1 MAFNW
6 KAFATGF
13 LSDQAEQMEKR
24 RLLNEKYK
32 EQMEEEYRVA
42 RNTYSKRKAVV
53 GQTMNEVA
61 KLRSLGA
68 SDQHIKA
75 AVASGPEAVFKLSTA
90 LGKAS
95 GKMGGTKLS
104 HAQVD
109 AYISG
114 ADLFEEHDAGVR
126 EFVESSYGLG
136 RTQEDDV
143 PYEQPNIFERAF
155 GVNLKE
161 GTRARLDQEKAYDGL
176 SKMDV
181 IELSRQEAYQ
191 SLMPGSFLTL
201 DSAVLYDPFE
211 VNKSFSSFVKS
222 EIKAVQ
228 DTQAYMAETDI
239 DKKREMTEAAAYD
252 AALMYQGRYGDQF
265 VENLPVGLQ
274 SLMGNKYDVLKA
286 SSNTPENSDVV
297 QATRVAIGNE
307 LGNAVET
314 EKVKAIFAPDGTVL
328 SMSILDPRTK
338 NFIPVEPSQ
347 YEQQMNKAEAM
358 GFITRPPRER
368 LYSMSVTGLGPEGL
382 FGPDVTVEA
391 LTPEGA
397 MTAEEITQATEKALQ
412 YPTAASRAQE
422 NIENQQTLRSAMAD
436 YTLEEWEGMSR
447 KEREEKG
454 LPVRNLDLAFAGKDA
469 FKKFPD
475 PTEEDIAISD
485 ATMPAEE
492 KAEVGRVVDAW
503 SAYIAERG
511 ITDPEEMI
519 KSWRETATKNKLP
532 KMYIDQVEKRLKE
545 SLGING

>member
-114 ADLFEEHDAGVR
+114 ADLFEEHDASLR

-136 RTQEDDV
+136 RSQEDDV

-155 GVNLKE
+155 GVKLKE

-191 SLMPGSFLTL
+191 SLVPGSFLTL

-228 DTQAYMAETDI
+228 DTQAYRAETDI

-274 SLMGNKYDVLKA
+274 SLMGDKYDVLKA

-297 QATRVAIGNE
+297 QATRVAIGSE
-307 LGNAVET
+307 LGNSVET
-314 EKVKAIFAPDGTVL
+314 EKVKAVFAPDGTVL
-328 SMSILDPRTK
+328 SMSILDPKTK

-358 GFITRPPRER
+358 GFITRPARD
-368 LYSMSVTGLGPEGL
+368 MSATGLGPEGL

-422 NIENQQTLRSAMAD
+422 NIENQQALRSAMAD
-436 YTLEEWEGMSR
+436 YTFEEWEAMSR

-469 FKKFPD
+469 FKEFPD

>member
-114 ADLFEEHDAGVR
+114 ADLFEEHDASVR

-136 RTQEDDV
+136 RTKEDDV
-143 PYEQPNIFERAF
+143 QYEQPNLFERAF
-155 GVNLKE
+155 GVKLKE
-161 GTRARLDQEKAYDGL
+161 GTRARLDQQKAYDGL

-222 EIKAVQ
+222 ELKALRESP
-228 DTQAYMAETDI
+228 AYMEAKVEGPE
-239 DKKREMTEAAAYD
+239 KVKVMEEAAAYD
-252 AALMYQGRYGDQF
+252 AALMYQKRYGDQF
-265 VENLPVGLQ
+265 IENLPSSLQ
-274 SLMGNKYDVLKA
+274 TLLGSKYDVLKA

-314 EKVKAIFAPDGTVL
+314 ENVRATFAPDGTVL
-328 SMSILDPRTK
+328 SMSVLDPRSK
-338 NFIPVEPSQ
+338 NFVPIEPSQ
-347 YEQQMNKAEAM
+347 YEAQMDNAVRR
-358 GFITRPPRER
+358 GFITRPPRD
-368 LYSMSVTGLGPEGL
+368 MSATGLGPEGL

-422 NIENQQTLRSAMAD
+422 NIENQQELRSAMAD
-436 YTLEEWEGMSR
+436 YTFEEWEAMSR

-485 ATMPAEE
+485 ATMPIEE
-492 KAEVGRVVDAW
+492 KTEVDRVVEKWLTYVENA
-503 SAYIAERG
+503 G
-511 ITDPEEMI
+511 IKDPKEVI
-519 KSWRETATKNKLP
+519 SSWRETAEKNNLP
-532 KMYIDQVEKRLKE
+532 EVAIKRYEEGLKKRFN
-545 SLGING
+545 LNG

>member
-114 ADLFEEHDAGVR
+114 ADLFEEHDASLR

-161 GTRARLDQEKAYDGL
+161 GTRARLDQQKAYDGL

-252 AALMYQGRYGDQF
+252 AARMYQGRYGDQF

-314 EKVKAIFAPDGTVL
+314 EKVKAVFAPDGTVL
-328 SMSILDPRTK
+328 SMSILDPKTK

-347 YEQQMNKAEAM
+347 YEQQMSKAEAM
-358 GFITRPPRER
+358 GFIVRPPRD
-368 LYSMSVTGLGPEGL
+368 MSATGLGPEGL

-422 NIENQQTLRSAMAD
+422 NIDNQQALRSAMGG

-447 KEREEKG
+447 KERKEKG

-475 PTEEDIAISD
+475 PTEEDVAIAD

-492 KAEVGRVVDAW
+492 KDEVGRVVDLW
-503 SAYIAERG
+503 SAYISDRG

-519 KSWRETATKNKLP
+519 QSWRETAAKNKLP

>member
-136 RTQEDDV
+136 GTQEDDV

-307 LGNAVET
+307 LGNSVEA
-314 EKVKAIFAPDGTVL
+314 EKVKAVFAPDGTVL
-328 SMSILDPRTK
+328 SMSILDPKTK

-347 YEQQMNKAEAM
+347 YEKQMSKAEAM
-358 GFITRPPRER
+358 GFIVRPPRD
-368 LYSMSVTGLGPEGL
+368 MSATGLGPEGL

-397 MTAEEITQATEKALQ
+397 MTTEEITQATEKALQ

-422 NIENQQTLRSAMAD
+422 NIDNQQALRSAMAD

-447 KEREEKG
+447 KERKEKG

-475 PTEEDIAISD
+475 PTEEDIAIAD

-492 KAEVGRVVDAW
+492 KDEVGRVVDVW
-503 SAYIAERG
+503 SAYIADKG

-519 KSWRETATKNKLP
+519 QSWRETAAKNRLP

>member
-114 ADLFEEHDAGVR
+114 ADLFEEHDASVR

-143 PYEQPNIFERAF
+143 QYEQPNLFERAF
-155 GVNLKE
+155 GVKLKE
-161 GTRARLDQEKAYDGL
+161 GTRARLDQQKAYDGL

-228 DTQAYMAETDI
+228 DTQAYRAETDI

-274 SLMGNKYDVLKA
+274 SLMGDKYDVLKA

-307 LGNAVET
+307 LGNSVET
-314 EKVKAIFAPDGTVL
+314 EKVKAVFAPDGTVL

-358 GFITRPPRER
+358 GFITRPPRD
-368 LYSMSVTGLGPEGL
+368 MSATGLGPEGL
-382 FGPDVTVEA
+382 FGPDVTVKA

-397 MTAEEITQATEKALQ
+397 MTTEEITQATEKALQ

-422 NIENQQTLRSAMAD
+422 NIENQQALRSAMAD

-475 PTEEDIAISD
+475 PTEEDIAIAD

>member
-32 EQMEEEYRVA
+32 ERMEEEYRVA

-114 ADLFEEHDAGVR
+114 ADLFEEHDASVR

-143 PYEQPNIFERAF
+143 QYEQPNLFERAF
-155 GVNLKE
+155 GVKLKE

-228 DTQAYMAETDI
+228 DTQAYRAETDI

-297 QATRVAIGNE
+297 QATRVAIGSE
-307 LGNAVET
+307 LGNSVET
-314 EKVKAIFAPDGTVL
+314 EKVKAVFAPDGTVL
-328 SMSILDPRTK
+328 SMSILDPKTK

-358 GFITRPPRER
+358 GFITRPPRD
-368 LYSMSVTGLGPEGL
+368 MSATGLGPEGL

-422 NIENQQTLRSAMAD
+422 NIENQQALRSAMAD

-469 FKKFPD
+469 FKEFPD
-475 PTEEDIAISD
+475 PTEEDIAIAD

>member
-75 AVASGPEAVFKLSTA
+75 AVASGPEAVFELSTA

-114 ADLFEEHDAGVR
+114 ADLFEEHDASVR

-181 IELSRQEAYQ
+181 IEL
-191 SLMPGSFLTL
+191 
-201 DSAVLYDPFE
+201 
-211 VNKSFSSFVKS
+211 
-222 EIKAVQ
+222 Q

-297 QATRVAIGNE
+297 QATRIAIGSE
-307 LGNAVET
+307 LGNSVET
-314 EKVKAIFAPDGTVL
+314 EKVKAVFAPDGTVL

-347 YEQQMNKAEAM
+347 YEQQMSKAEAM
-358 GFITRPPRER
+358 GFIVRPPRD
-368 LYSMSVTGLGPEGL
+368 MSATGLGPEGL

-422 NIENQQTLRSAMAD
+422 NIENQQALRSAMAD

-447 KEREEKG
+447 KERKEKG

-485 ATMPAEE
+485 ATMPTEE

>member
-114 ADLFEEHDAGVR
+114 ADLFEEHDASVR

-136 RTQEDDV
+136 RSQEDDV

-155 GVNLKE
+155 GVKLKE

-201 DSAVLYDPFE
+201 DSAVLYDTFE

-274 SLMGNKYDVLKA
+274 SLMGDKYDVLKA

-297 QATRVAIGNE
+297 QATRVAIGSE
-307 LGNAVET
+307 LGNSVET
-314 EKVKAIFAPDGTVL
+314 EKVKAVFAPDGTVL

-358 GFITRPPRER
+358 GFITRPARD
-368 LYSMSVTGLGPEGL
+368 MSATGLGPEGL

-422 NIENQQTLRSAMAD
+422 NIENQQELRSAMAD
-436 YTLEEWEGMSR
+436 YTFEEWEAMSR

-532 KMYIDQVEKRLKE
+532 KMYIEQVEKRLKE

>member
-114 ADLFEEHDAGVR
+114 ADLFEEHDASLR

-136 RTQEDDV
+136 RSQEDDV

-155 GVNLKE
+155 GVKLKE

-297 QATRVAIGNE
+297 QATRVAIGSE
-307 LGNAVET
+307 LGNSVET
-314 EKVKAIFAPDGTVL
+314 EKVKAVFAPDGTVL
-328 SMSILDPRTK
+328 SMSILDPKTK

-347 YEQQMNKAEAM
+347 YEQQMSKAEAM
-358 GFITRPPRER
+358 GFITRPPRD
-368 LYSMSVTGLGPEGL
+368 MSATGLGPEGL

-422 NIENQQTLRSAMAD
+422 NIENQQELRSAMAD
-436 YTLEEWEGMSR
+436 YTFEEWEGMSR

-532 KMYIDQVEKRLKE
+532 KMYIEQVEKRLKE

>member
-75 AVASGPEAVFKLSTA
+75 AVASGPEAVFELSTA

-114 ADLFEEHDAGVR
+114 ADLFEEHDASVR

-155 GVNLKE
+155 GVNL
-161 GTRARLDQEKAYDGL
+161 
-176 SKMDV
+176 
-181 IELSRQEAYQ
+181 RQEAYQ

-297 QATRVAIGNE
+297 QATRIAIGSE
-307 LGNAVET
+307 LGNSVET
-314 EKVKAIFAPDGTVL
+314 EKVKAVFAPDGTVL

-347 YEQQMNKAEAM
+347 YEQQMSKAEAM
-358 GFITRPPRER
+358 GFIVRPPRD
-368 LYSMSVTGLGPEGL
+368 MSATGLGPEGL

-422 NIENQQTLRSAMAD
+422 NIENQQALRSAMAD

-447 KEREEKG
+447 KERKEKG

-485 ATMPAEE
+485 ATMPTEE

>member
-114 ADLFEEHDAGVR
+114 ADLFEEHDASLR

-136 RTQEDDV
+136 RSQEDDV

-155 GVNLKE
+155 GVKLKE

-228 DTQAYMAETDI
+228 DTQAYKAETDI

-297 QATRVAIGNE
+297 QATRVAIGSE
-307 LGNAVET
+307 LGNSVET
-314 EKVKAIFAPDGTVL
+314 EKVKAVFAPDGTVL
-328 SMSILDPRTK
+328 SMSILDPKTK

-347 YEQQMNKAEAM
+347 YEQQMSKAEAM
-358 GFITRPPRER
+358 GFITRPPRD
-368 LYSMSVTGLGPEGL
+368 MSATGLGPEGL

-412 YPTAASRAQE
+412 YPTAAGRAQE
-422 NIENQQTLRSAMAD
+422 NIENQQELRSAMAD
-436 YTLEEWEGMSR
+436 YTFEEWEGMSR

-469 FKKFPD
+469 FKEFPD
-475 PTEEDIAISD
+475 PTEEDIAIAD

-532 KMYIDQVEKRLKE
+532 KMYIEQVEKRLKE

>member
-143 PYEQPNIFERAF
+143 PYEQPNLFERAF

-211 VNKSFSSFVKS
+211 VNKSFSLFVKS

-228 DTQAYMAETDI
+228 DTQAYRAETDI

-307 LGNAVET
+307 LGNSVET

-368 LYSMSVTGLGPEGL
+368 LYSMSATGLGPEGL

-397 MTAEEITQATEKALQ
+397 MTTEEITQATEKALQ

-422 NIENQQTLRSAMAD
+422 NIENQQALRSAMAD

-475 PTEEDIAISD
+475 PTEEDIAIAD
-485 ATMPAEE
+485 ATMPIEE
-492 KAEVGRVVDAW
+492 KTEVDRVVEKWLTYVENA
-503 SAYIAERG
+503 G
-511 ITDPEEMI
+511 IKDPKEVI
-519 KSWRETATKNKLP
+519 SSWRETAEKNNLP
-532 KMYIDQVEKRLKE
+532 EVAIKRYEEGLKKRFN
-545 SLGING
+545 LNG

>member
-114 ADLFEEHDAGVR
+114 ADLFEEHDASVR

-143 PYEQPNIFERAF
+143 QYEQPNLFERAF
-155 GVNLKE
+155 GVKLKE
-161 GTRARLDQEKAYDGL
+161 GTRARLDQQKAYDGL

-222 EIKAVQ
+222 ELKALRESP
-228 DTQAYMAETDI
+228 AYMDA
-239 DKKREMTEAAAYD
+239 KREGPEKTKVMEEAAAYD
-252 AALMYQGRYGDQF
+252 AALMYQKRYGDQF
-265 VENLPVGLQ
+265 IENLPSSLQ
-274 SLMGNKYDVLKA
+274 TLLGSKYDVLKA

-314 EKVKAIFAPDGTVL
+314 ENVRATFAPDGTVL
-328 SMSILDPRTK
+328 SMSVLDPRSK
-338 NFIPVEPSQ
+338 NFVPIEPSQ
-347 YEQQMNKAEAM
+347 YEAQMDNAVRR
-358 GFITRPPRER
+358 GFITRPPRD
-368 LYSMSVTGLGPEGL
+368 MSATGLGPEGL

-422 NIENQQTLRSAMAD
+422 NIENQQALRSAMAD

-475 PTEEDIAISD
+475 PTEEDIAIAD
-485 ATMPAEE
+485 ATMPTEE

>member
-114 ADLFEEHDAGVR
+114 ADLFEEHDASLR

-155 GVNLKE
+155 GVKLKE

-228 DTQAYMAETDI
+228 DTQAYRAETDI

-297 QATRVAIGNE
+297 QATRVAIGSE
-307 LGNAVET
+307 LGNSVET
-314 EKVKAIFAPDGTVL
+314 EKVKAVFAPDGTVL
-328 SMSILDPRTK
+328 SMSILDPKTK

-358 GFITRPPRER
+358 GFITRPPRD
-368 LYSMSVTGLGPEGL
+368 MSATGLGPEGL

-422 NIENQQTLRSAMAD
+422 NIENQQELRSAMAD
-436 YTLEEWEGMSR
+436 YTFEEWEGMSR

>member
-32 EQMEEEYRVA
+32 ERMEEEYRVA

-114 ADLFEEHDAGVR
+114 ADLFEEHDASVR

-143 PYEQPNIFERAF
+143 QYEQPNLFERAF
-155 GVNLKE
+155 GVKLKE

-274 SLMGNKYDVLKA
+274 SLMGDKYDVLKA

-307 LGNAVET
+307 LGNSVET
-314 EKVKAIFAPDGTVL
+314 EKVKAVFAPDGTVL

-358 GFITRPPRER
+358 GFITRPPRD
-368 LYSMSVTGLGPEGL
+368 MSATGLGPEGL

-397 MTAEEITQATEKALQ
+397 MTAEEITQVTEKALQ

-422 NIENQQTLRSAMAD
+422 NIENQQALRSAMAD

-475 PTEEDIAISD
+475 PTEEDIAIAD

>member
-114 ADLFEEHDAGVR
+114 ADLFEEHDASLR

-136 RTQEDDV
+136 RSQEDDV

-155 GVNLKE
+155 GVKLKE

-307 LGNAVET
+307 LGNSVET

-422 NIENQQTLRSAMAD
+422 NIENQQALRSAMAD
-436 YTLEEWEGMSR
+436 YILEEWEGMSR

-454 LPVRNLDLAFAGKDA
+454 LPVSNLDLAFAGKDA

>member
-114 ADLFEEHDAGVR
+114 ADLFEEHDASLR

-136 RTQEDDV
+136 RSQEDDV
-143 PYEQPNIFERAF
+143 QYEQPNLFERAF
-155 GVNLKE
+155 GVKLKE

-228 DTQAYMAETDI
+228 DTQAYRAETDI

-297 QATRVAIGNE
+297 QATRVAIGSE
-307 LGNAVET
+307 LGNSVET
-314 EKVKAIFAPDGTVL
+314 EKVKAVFAPDGTVL
-328 SMSILDPRTK
+328 SMSILDPKTK

-347 YEQQMNKAEAM
+347 YEQQMSKAEAM
-358 GFITRPPRER
+358 GFITRPPRD
-368 LYSMSVTGLGPEGL
+368 MSATGLGPEGL

-422 NIENQQTLRSAMAD
+422 NIENQQELRSAMAD
-436 YTLEEWEGMSR
+436 YTFEEWEGMSR

-469 FKKFPD
+469 FKEFPD
-475 PTEEDIAISD
+475 PTEEDIAIAD

-532 KMYIDQVEKRLKE
+532 KMYIEQVEKRLKE

>member
-114 ADLFEEHDAGVR
+114 ADLFEEHDASLR

-161 GTRARLDQEKAYDGL
+161 GTRARLDQQKAYDGL

-252 AALMYQGRYGDQF
+252 AARMYQGRYGDQF

-307 LGNAVET
+307 LGNSVET
-314 EKVKAIFAPDGTVL
+314 EKVKAVFAPDGTVL

-347 YEQQMNKAEAM
+347 YEQQMSKAEAM
-358 GFITRPPRER
+358 GFIVRPARD
-368 LYSMSVTGLGPEGL
+368 MSATGLGPEGL

-422 NIENQQTLRSAMAD
+422 NIENQQELRSAMAD

-447 KEREEKG
+447 KERKEKG

-475 PTEEDIAISD
+475 PTEEDIAIAD

-519 KSWRETATKNKLP
+519 QSWRETAAKNKLP

>member
-114 ADLFEEHDAGVR
+114 ADLFEEHDASVR

-143 PYEQPNIFERAF
+143 QYEQPNLFERAF
-155 GVNLKE
+155 GVKLKE
-161 GTRARLDQEKAYDGL
+161 GTRARLDQQKAYDGL

-228 DTQAYMAETDI
+228 DTQAYRAETDI

-274 SLMGNKYDVLKA
+274 SLMGDKYDVLKA

-307 LGNAVET
+307 LGNSVET
-314 EKVKAIFAPDGTVL
+314 EKVKAVFAPDGTVL

-358 GFITRPPRER
+358 GFITRPPRD
-368 LYSMSVTGLGPEGL
+368 MSATGLGPEGL

-422 NIENQQTLRSAMAD
+422 NIENQQALRSAMAD

-475 PTEEDIAISD
+475 PTEEDIAIAD

>member
-114 ADLFEEHDAGVR
+114 ADLFEEHDASLR

-136 RTQEDDV
+136 RSQEDDV
-143 PYEQPNIFERAF
+143 QYEQPNLFERAF
-155 GVNLKE
+155 GVKLKE

-228 DTQAYMAETDI
+228 DTQAYRAETDI

-297 QATRVAIGNE
+297 QATRVAIGSE
-307 LGNAVET
+307 LGNSVET
-314 EKVKAIFAPDGTVL
+314 EKVKAVFAPDGTVL
-328 SMSILDPRTK
+328 SMSILDPKTK

-347 YEQQMNKAEAM
+347 YEQQMSKAEAM
-358 GFITRPPRER
+358 GFITRPPRD
-368 LYSMSVTGLGPEGL
+368 MSATGLGPEGL

-422 NIENQQTLRSAMAD
+422 NIENQQELRSAMAD
-436 YTLEEWEGMSR
+436 YTFEEWEGMSR

>member
-75 AVASGPEAVFKLSTA
+75 AVASGPEAVFELSTA

-143 PYEQPNIFERAF
+143 QYEQPNIFERAF

-297 QATRVAIGNE
+297 QATRIAIGSE
-307 LGNAVET
+307 LGNSVET
-314 EKVKAIFAPDGTVL
+314 EKVKAVFAPDGTVL

-347 YEQQMNKAEAM
+347 YEQQMSKAEAM
-358 GFITRPPRER
+358 GFIVRPPRD
-368 LYSMSVTGLGPEGL
+368 MSATGLGPEGL

-422 NIENQQTLRSAMAD
+422 NIENQQALRSAMAD

-447 KEREEKG
+447 KERKEKG

-492 KAEVGRVVDAW
+492 KAEVGRVVDLW
-503 SAYIAERG
+503 SAYIAKRG

>member
-75 AVASGPEAVFKLSTA
+75 AVASGPEAVFELSTA

-297 QATRVAIGNE
+297 QATRIAIGSE
-307 LGNAVET
+307 LGNSVET
-314 EKVKAIFAPDGTVL
+314 EKVKAVFAPDGTVL

-347 YEQQMNKAEAM
+347 YEQQMSKAEAM
-358 GFITRPPRER
+358 GFIVRPPRD
-368 LYSMSVTGLGPEGL
+368 MSATGLGPEGL

-422 NIENQQTLRSAMAD
+422 NIENQQALRSAMAD

-447 KEREEKG
+447 KERKEKG

-492 KAEVGRVVDAW
+492 KAEVGRVVDLW
-503 SAYIAERG
+503 SAYIAKRG

>member
-114 ADLFEEHDAGVR
+114 ADLFEEHDADVR

-307 LGNAVET
+307 LGNSVEA
-314 EKVKAIFAPDGTVL
+314 EKVKAVFAPDGTVL
-328 SMSILDPRTK
+328 SMSILDPKTK

-347 YEQQMNKAEAM
+347 YEKQMSKAEAM
-358 GFITRPPRER
+358 GFIVRPPRD
-368 LYSMSVTGLGPEGL
+368 MSATGLGPEGL

-422 NIENQQTLRSAMAD
+422 NIDNQQALRSAMAD

-447 KEREEKG
+447 KERKEKG

-475 PTEEDIAISD
+475 PTEEDIAIAD

-492 KAEVGRVVDAW
+492 KDEVGRVVDVW
-503 SAYIAERG
+503 SAYIADKG

-519 KSWRETATKNKLP
+519 QSWRETAAKNRLP

>member
-228 DTQAYMAETDI
+228 DTQAYRAETDI

-307 LGNAVET
+307 LGNSVET
-314 EKVKAIFAPDGTVL
+314 EKVKAVFAPDGTVL

-347 YEQQMNKAEAM
+347 YEQQMSKAEAM
-358 GFITRPPRER
+358 GFIVRPPRER

-422 NIENQQTLRSAMAD
+422 NIENQQALRSAMAD

-447 KEREEKG
+447 KERKEKG

>member
-32 EQMEEEYRVA
+32 ERMEEEYRVA

-114 ADLFEEHDAGVR
+114 ADLFEEHDASVR

-143 PYEQPNIFERAF
+143 QYEQPNLFERAF
-155 GVNLKE
+155 GVKLKE

-274 SLMGNKYDVLKA
+274 SLMGDKYDVLKA

-307 LGNAVET
+307 LGNSVET
-314 EKVKAIFAPDGTVL
+314 EKVKAVFAPDGTVL

-358 GFITRPPRER
+358 GFITRPPRD
-368 LYSMSVTGLGPEGL
+368 MSATGLGPEGL

-422 NIENQQTLRSAMAD
+422 NIENQQALRSAMAD

-475 PTEEDIAISD
+475 PTEEDIAIAD

>member
-143 PYEQPNIFERAF
+143 QYEQPNLFERAF

-161 GTRARLDQEKAYDGL
+161 GTRARLDQQKAYDGL

-307 LGNAVET
+307 LGNSVEA
-314 EKVKAIFAPDGTVL
+314 EKVKAVFAPDGTVL
-328 SMSILDPRTK
+328 SMSILDPKTK

-347 YEQQMNKAEAM
+347 YEQQMSKAEAM
-358 GFITRPPRER
+358 GFIVRPPRD
-368 LYSMSVTGLGPEGL
+368 MSATGLGPEGL

-397 MTAEEITQATEKALQ
+397 MTTEEITQATEKALQ

-422 NIENQQTLRSAMAD
+422 NIDNQQALRSAMAD

-447 KEREEKG
+447 KERKEKG
-454 LPVRNLDLAFAGKDA
+454 LPVRSLDLAFAGKDA

-475 PTEEDIAISD
+475 PTEEDIAIAD

-492 KAEVGRVVDAW
+492 KDEVGRVVDVW
-503 SAYIAERG
+503 SAYIADKG

-519 KSWRETATKNKLP
+519 QSWRETAAKNKLP

>member
-136 RTQEDDV
+136 GTQEDDV

-307 LGNAVET
+307 LGNSVEA
-314 EKVKAIFAPDGTVL
+314 EKVKAVFAPDGTVL
-328 SMSILDPRTK
+328 SMSILDPKTK

-347 YEQQMNKAEAM
+347 YEQQMSKAEAM
-358 GFITRPPRER
+358 GFIVRPPRD
-368 LYSMSVTGLGPEGL
+368 MSATGLGPEGL

-391 LTPEGA
+391 L
-397 MTAEEITQATEKALQ
+397 Q
-412 YPTAASRAQE
+412 
-422 NIENQQTLRSAMAD
+422 
-436 YTLEEWEGMSR
+436 
-447 KEREEKG
+447 
-454 LPVRNLDLAFAGKDA
+454 
-469 FKKFPD
+469 KK
-475 PTEEDIAISD
+475 
-485 ATMPAEE
+485 
-492 KAEVGRVVDAW
+492 
-503 SAYIAERG
+503 
-511 ITDPEEMI
+511 
-519 KSWRETATKNKLP
+519 
-532 KMYIDQVEKRLKE
+532 
-545 SLGING
+545 

>member
-32 EQMEEEYRVA
+32 ERMEEEYRVA

-114 ADLFEEHDAGVR
+114 ADLFEEHDASVR

-143 PYEQPNIFERAF
+143 QYEQPNLFERAF
-155 GVNLKE
+155 GVKLKE
-161 GTRARLDQEKAYDGL
+161 GTRARLDQQKAYDGL

-274 SLMGNKYDVLKA
+274 SLMGDKYDVLKA

-307 LGNAVET
+307 LGNSVET
-314 EKVKAIFAPDGTVL
+314 EKVKAVFAPDGTVL

-358 GFITRPPRER
+358 GFITRPPRD
-368 LYSMSVTGLGPEGL
+368 MSATGLGPEGL

-422 NIENQQTLRSAMAD
+422 NIENQQALRSAMAD

-447 KEREEKG
+447 KERKEKG

-475 PTEEDIAISD
+475 PTEEDIAIAD

-503 SAYIAERG
+503 SAYIDERG

>member
-32 EQMEEEYRVA
+32 ERMEEEYRVA

-114 ADLFEEHDAGVR
+114 ADLFEEHDASVR

-143 PYEQPNIFERAF
+143 QYEQPNLFERAF
-155 GVNLKE
+155 GVKLKE

-176 SKMDV
+176 SKMDI

-274 SLMGNKYDVLKA
+274 SLMGDKYDVLKA

-307 LGNAVET
+307 LGNSVET
-314 EKVKAIFAPDGTVL
+314 EKVKAVFAPDGTVL

-358 GFITRPPRER
+358 GFITRPPRD
-368 LYSMSVTGLGPEGL
+368 MSATGLGPEGL

-397 MTAEEITQATEKALQ
+397 MTAEEITQVTEKALQ

-422 NIENQQTLRSAMAD
+422 NIENQQALRSAMAD

-475 PTEEDIAISD
+475 PTEEDIAIAD

>member
-75 AVASGPEAVFKLSTA
+75 AVASGPEAVFELSTA

-114 ADLFEEHDAGVR
+114 ADLFEEHDASVR

-222 EIKAVQ
+222 EHIWMQ
-228 DTQAYMAETDI
+228 
-239 DKKREMTEAAAYD
+239 
-252 AALMYQGRYGDQF
+252 
-265 VENLPVGLQ
+265 
-274 SLMGNKYDVLKA
+274 
-286 SSNTPENSDVV
+286 
-297 QATRVAIGNE
+297 
-307 LGNAVET
+307 
-314 EKVKAIFAPDGTVL
+314 
-328 SMSILDPRTK
+328 
-338 NFIPVEPSQ
+338 
-347 YEQQMNKAEAM
+347 
-358 GFITRPPRER
+358 
-368 LYSMSVTGLGPEGL
+368 
-382 FGPDVTVEA
+382 
-391 LTPEGA
+391 
-397 MTAEEITQATEKALQ
+397 
-412 YPTAASRAQE
+412 
-422 NIENQQTLRSAMAD
+422 
-436 YTLEEWEGMSR
+436 
-447 KEREEKG
+447 KER
-454 LPVRNLDLAFAGKDA
+454 VQ
-469 FKKFPD
+469 KKQ
-475 PTEEDIAISD
+475 
-485 ATMPAEE
+485 
-492 KAEVGRVVDAW
+492 K
-503 SAYIAERG
+503 
-511 ITDPEEMI
+511 
-519 KSWRETATKNKLP
+519 
-532 KMYIDQVEKRLKE
+532 
-545 SLGING
+545 

>member
-114 ADLFEEHDAGVR
+114 ADLFEEHDASVR

-143 PYEQPNIFERAF
+143 QYEQPNLFERAF
-155 GVNLKE
+155 GVKLKE
-161 GTRARLDQEKAYDGL
+161 GTRARLDQQKAYDGL

-228 DTQAYMAETDI
+228 DTQAYRAETDI

-274 SLMGNKYDVLKA
+274 SLMGDKYDVLKA

-307 LGNAVET
+307 LGNSVET
-314 EKVKAIFAPDGTVL
+314 EKVKAVFAPDGTVL

-358 GFITRPPRER
+358 GFITRPPRD
-368 LYSMSVTGLGPEGL
+368 MSATGLGPEGL

-397 MTAEEITQATEKALQ
+397 MTTEEITQATEKALQ

-422 NIENQQTLRSAMAD
+422 NIENQQALRSAMAD

-475 PTEEDIAISD
+475 PTEEDIAIAD

>member
-114 ADLFEEHDAGVR
+114 ADLFEEHDASLR

-136 RTQEDDV
+136 RSQEDDV
-143 PYEQPNIFERAF
+143 QYEQPNLFERAF
-155 GVNLKE
+155 GVKLKE

-228 DTQAYMAETDI
+228 DTQAYRAETDI

-297 QATRVAIGNE
+297 QATRVAIGSE
-307 LGNAVET
+307 LGNSVET
-314 EKVKAIFAPDGTVL
+314 EKVKAVFAPDGTVL
-328 SMSILDPRTK
+328 SMSILDPKTK

-347 YEQQMNKAEAM
+347 YEQQMSKAEAM
-358 GFITRPPRER
+358 GFITRPPRD
-368 LYSMSVTGLGPEGL
+368 MSATGLGPEGL

-397 MTAEEITQATEKALQ
+397 MTTEEITQATEKALQ

-422 NIENQQTLRSAMAD
+422 NIENQQELRSAMAD
-436 YTLEEWEGMSR
+436 YTFEEWEGMSR

-469 FKKFPD
+469 FKEFPD
-475 PTEEDIAISD
+475 PTEEDIAIAD

>member
-114 ADLFEEHDAGVR
+114 ADLFEEHDASLR

-136 RTQEDDV
+136 RSQEDDV

-155 GVNLKE
+155 GVKLKE

-201 DSAVLYDPFE
+201 DSAVLYDTFE

-274 SLMGNKYDVLKA
+274 SLMGDKYDVLKA

-297 QATRVAIGNE
+297 QATRVAIGSE
-307 LGNAVET
+307 LGNSVET
-314 EKVKAIFAPDGTVL
+314 EKVKAVFAPDGTVL

-358 GFITRPPRER
+358 GFITRPARD
-368 LYSMSVTGLGPEGL
+368 MSATGLGPEGL

-422 NIENQQTLRSAMAD
+422 NIENQQELRSAMAD
-436 YTLEEWEGMSR
+436 YTFEEWEAMSR

-485 ATMPAEE
+485 ATMPIEE
-492 KAEVGRVVDAW
+492 KTEVDRVVEKWLTYVENA
-503 SAYIAERG
+503 G
-511 ITDPEEMI
+511 IKDPKEVI
-519 KSWRETATKNKLP
+519 SSWRETAEKNNLP
-532 KMYIDQVEKRLKE
+532 EVAIKRYEEGLKKRFN
-545 SLGING
+545 LNG

>member
-32 EQMEEEYRVA
+32 ERMEEEYRVA

-114 ADLFEEHDAGVR
+114 ADLFEEHDASLR

-136 RTQEDDV
+136 RSQEDDV
-143 PYEQPNIFERAF
+143 QYEQPNIFERAF
-155 GVNLKE
+155 GVKLKE
-161 GTRARLDQEKAYDGL
+161 DTRARLDQEKAYDGL

-265 VENLPVGLQ
+265 VENLPVGLR

-314 EKVKAIFAPDGTVL
+314 ENVRATFAPDGTVL
-328 SMSILDPRTK
+328 SMSVLDPRSK
-338 NFIPVEPSQ
+338 NFVPIEPSQ
-347 YEQQMNKAEAM
+347 YEAQMDNAVRR
-358 GFITRPPRER
+358 GFITRPPRD
-368 LYSMSVTGLGPEGL
+368 MSATGLGPEGL

-422 NIENQQTLRSAMAD
+422 NIENQQALRSAMAD

-469 FKKFPD
+469 FKEFPD
-475 PTEEDIAISD
+475 PTKEDIAIAD
-485 ATMPAEE
+485 ATMPIEE
-492 KAEVGRVVDAW
+492 KTEVDRVVEKWLTYVENA
-503 SAYIAERG
+503 G
-511 ITDPEEMI
+511 IKDPKEVI
-519 KSWRETATKNKLP
+519 SSWRETAEKNNLP
-532 KMYIDQVEKRLKE
+532 EVAIKRYEEGLKKRFN
-545 SLGING
+545 LNG

>member
-32 EQMEEEYRVA
+32 ERMEEEYRVA

-114 ADLFEEHDAGVR
+114 ADLFEEHDASVR

-143 PYEQPNIFERAF
+143 QYEQPNLFERAF
-155 GVNLKE
+155 GVKLKE

-239 DKKREMTEAAAYD
+239 DMKREMTEAAAYD

-274 SLMGNKYDVLKA
+274 SLMGDKYDVLKA

-307 LGNAVET
+307 LGNSVET
-314 EKVKAIFAPDGTVL
+314 EKVKAVFAPDGTVL

-358 GFITRPPRER
+358 GFITRPPRD
-368 LYSMSVTGLGPEGL
+368 MSATGLGPEGL

-397 MTAEEITQATEKALQ
+397 MTAEEITQVTEKALQ

-422 NIENQQTLRSAMAD
+422 NIENQQALRSAMAD

-475 PTEEDIAISD
+475 PTEEDIAIAD

>member
-32 EQMEEEYRVA
+32 ERMEEEYRVA

-114 ADLFEEHDAGVR
+114 ADLFEEHDASLR

-136 RTQEDDV
+136 RSQEDDV
-143 PYEQPNIFERAF
+143 QYEQPNIFERAF
-155 GVNLKE
+155 GVKLKE

-265 VENLPVGLQ
+265 VENLPVGLR

-297 QATRVAIGNE
+297 QATRVAIGSE
-307 LGNAVET
+307 LGNSVET
-314 EKVKAIFAPDGTVL
+314 EKVKAVFAPDGTVL
-328 SMSILDPRTK
+328 SMSILDPKTK

-358 GFITRPPRER
+358 GFITRPARD
-368 LYSMSVTGLGPEGL
+368 MSATGLGPEGL

-397 MTAEEITQATEKALQ
+397 MTTEEITQATEKALQ

-422 NIENQQTLRSAMAD
+422 NIENQQALRSAMAD

-469 FKKFPD
+469 FKEFPD
-475 PTEEDIAISD
+475 PTEEDIAIAD

>member
-114 ADLFEEHDAGVR
+114 ADLFEEHDASLR

-136 RTQEDDV
+136 RSQEDDV

-155 GVNLKE
+155 GVKLKE

-228 DTQAYMAETDI
+228 DTQAYRAETDI

-297 QATRVAIGNE
+297 QATRVAIGSE
-307 LGNAVET
+307 LGNSVET
-314 EKVKAIFAPDGTVL
+314 EKVKAVFAPDGTVL

-358 GFITRPPRER
+358 GFITRPPRD
-368 LYSMSVTGLGPEGL
+368 MSATGLGPEGL

-422 NIENQQTLRSAMAD
+422 NIENQQALRSAMAD

-469 FKKFPD
+469 FKEFPD
-475 PTEEDIAISD
+475 PTEEDIAIAD

>member
-114 ADLFEEHDAGVR
+114 ADLFEEHDASLR

-136 RTQEDDV
+136 RSQEDDV

-155 GVNLKE
+155 GVKLKE

-228 DTQAYMAETDI
+228 DTQAYKAETDI

-297 QATRVAIGNE
+297 QATRVAIGSE
-307 LGNAVET
+307 LGNSVET
-314 EKVKAIFAPDGTVL
+314 EKVKAVFAPDGTVL
-328 SMSILDPRTK
+328 SMSILDPKTK

-358 GFITRPPRER
+358 GFITRPPRD
-368 LYSMSVTGLGPEGL
+368 MSATGLGPEGL

-412 YPTAASRAQE
+412 YPTAAGRAQE
-422 NIENQQTLRSAMAD
+422 NIENQQELRSAMAD
-436 YTLEEWEGMSR
+436 YTFEEWEGMSR

-532 KMYIDQVEKRLKE
+532 KMYIEQVEKRLKE

>member
-114 ADLFEEHDAGVR
+114 ADLFEEHDASLR

-136 RTQEDDV
+136 RSQEDDV
-143 PYEQPNIFERAF
+143 QYEQPNLFERAF
-155 GVNLKE
+155 GVKLKE

-228 DTQAYMAETDI
+228 DTQAYRAETDI

-297 QATRVAIGNE
+297 QATRVAIGSE
-307 LGNAVET
+307 LGNSVET
-314 EKVKAIFAPDGTVL
+314 EKVKAVFAPDGTVL
-328 SMSILDPRTK
+328 SMSILDPKTK

-347 YEQQMNKAEAM
+347 YEQQMSKAEAM
-358 GFITRPPRER
+358 GFITRPPRD
-368 LYSMSVTGLGPEGL
+368 MSATGLGPEGL

-422 NIENQQTLRSAMAD
+422 NIENQQELRSAMAD
-436 YTLEEWEGMSR
+436 YTFEEWEGMSR

-469 FKKFPD
+469 FKEFPD
-475 PTEEDIAISD
+475 PTEEDIAIAD

-511 ITDPEEMI
+511 INDPEEMI